1 LPTVAEANP
10 LQTLRQ
16 IFQLKARYGRMP
28 GLGTGLKAWARR
40 KTGET
45 RIKSPPYPYPP
56 WLNKDLEKRFGM
68 LERWDAFWASY
79 MTGPKGHP
87 RHPLL
92 YESLMSPG
100 WNTDDLEMNGDL
112 TTPEE
117 RDPYLDLRLVEFV
130 LSLPP
135 MPWLYEKH
143 ILRQSM
149 RSALPNAVIE
159 RPKQLLGALASS
171 LFEQARI
178 DDCLSGDALIDYV
191 DAAALRK
198 ATAGSGKSDLDYVN
212 LRPLILGQWLQIL

>member
-1 LPTVAEANP
+1 
-10 LQTLRQ
+10 
-16 IFQLKARYGRMP
+16 MP
-28 GLGTGLKAWARR
+28 SLGTGLKAWMRR
-40 KTGET
+40 NTGNS
-45 RIKSPPYPYPP
+45 RLKSPPYPYPP

-87 RHPLL
+87 KHPLL
-92 YESLMSPG
+92 YESLMSPS
-100 WNTDDLEMNGDL
+100 WNTDDFEMNGNL
-112 TTPEE
+112 TSPEE

-149 RSALPNAVIE
+149 RSALPKVVIE
-159 RPKQLLGALASS
+159 RPKQLLGAVASS

-178 DDCLSGDALIDYV
+178 NDYLSGDTLIDYV

-198 ATAGSGKSDLDYVN
+198 TIAAGSGKPDMDYLN
-212 LRPLILGQWLQIL
+212 LRPLILSQWLQKL